1 MAKVS
6 PMTKASLTTPTPK
19 PANQGGHSGVNVQ
32 PAKIQAK
39 ASGTKP
45 GATSMNFTKQPSG
58 IKGTNPGA
66 K

>member
-19 PANQGGHSGVNVQ
+19 PANQGGHAAVNVQ

-39 ASGTKP
+39 AGSTKP
-45 GATSMNFTKQPSG
+45 GPVSMNYSKQPAG

>member
-6 PMTKASLTTPTPK
+6 PMTKASLTTSVPK

-32 PAKIQAK
+32 PAKIQSAP
-39 ASGTKP
+39 KP
-45 GATSMNFTKQPSG
+45 AAPGKSTIKYTVQPSG
-58 IKGTNPGA
+58 TKGTNPGA

>member
-19 PANQGGHSGVNVQ
+19 PANQGGHAGVNVQ

-39 ASGTKP
+39 AGSGKP
-45 GATSMNFTKQPSG
+45 GMTSMNYSKMPAGT
-58 IKGTNPGA
+58 KGTNPGA

>member
-19 PANQGGHSGVNVQ
+19 PANQGGHSGVNYKS
-32 PAKIQAK
+32 ANIQAK
-39 ASGTKP
+39 ATPAKP
-45 GATSMNFTKQPSG
+45 MHKAVLFSAQPSG
-58 IKGTNPGA
+58 TKGTNPGA